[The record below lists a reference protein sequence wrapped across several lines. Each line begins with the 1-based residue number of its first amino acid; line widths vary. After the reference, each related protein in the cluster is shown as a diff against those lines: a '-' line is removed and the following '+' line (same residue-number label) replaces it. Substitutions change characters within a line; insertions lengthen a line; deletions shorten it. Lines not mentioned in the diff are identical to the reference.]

1 MTADESAIDR
11 DESAAIDRVGSSSV
25 HDLDPYEVRV
35 LGCLI
40 EKEATTPDVY
50 PLTLNGLRS
59 ACNQSTSRDP
69 VVAFTD
75 LEIEQALTSLRLRG
89 LTRTVHSTSNRATK
103 FRHVLPEVLGLDAA
117 ETAVVSVLM
126 LRGAQTVGELKGRT
140 ERQHRFETIE
150 EVVGVLATLAGRDD
164 PLVLRLERQ
173 PGQKDARWVHLLA
186 PFDAPAAARGVR
198 DHAPDDVAAAVVTRH
213 DPYGEAT
220 AEFYDL
226 LETAMWDTFGLQM
239 LDVLAAVDPA
249 DGPIIDVGSGTG
261 IGLAYLR
268 AAVAGAQ
275 LIAIEPSKAMRV
287 ALHTR
292 LSEFTELREQTTV
305 IPTIFGEAPLPER
318 ASAMVLSALIGHLS
332 DDERTRLWS
341 YIAEH
346 TAPGAPVVIG
356 VLPPARP
363 LHVDLVKYGER
374 RIGDYVYEGWQSGV
388 PLDERRMMWTM
399 IYKVVDS
406 STGAT
411 VAEYTATAP
420 WHCDGAED
428 IRCETAP
435 YGLTMTEHGD
445 YVIVRRPA

>member
-1 MTADESAIDR
+1 MTAAQHDGPA
-11 DESAAIDRVGSSSV
+11 SV

-40 EKEATTPDVY
+40 EKESTTPDVY

-69 VVAFTD
+69 VVSYTD
-75 LEIEQALTSLRLRG
+75 VEIDRTLTSLRGRG

-103 FRHVLPEVLGLDAA
+103 YRHVLPEALGLDAA
-117 ETAVVSVLM
+117 ETAVLSVLM

-140 ERQHRFETIE
+140 ERQHRFDTTD
-150 EVVGVLATLAGRDD
+150 EVAAVLAALAGRDD
-164 PLVLRLERQ
+164 PIVQRLERQ
-173 PGQKDARWVHLLA
+173 PGQKDARWAHLLA
-186 PFDAPAAARGVR
+186 PFDASLSAGDEHVAR
-198 DHAPDDVAAAVVTRH
+198 VAAAPEPPVRR

-226 LETAMWDTFGLQM
+226 LETAMWDSFGLQM
-239 LDVLAAVDPA
+239 LDVLAGVDPA

-268 AAVAGAQ
+268 AAVPGVR
-275 LIAIEPSKAMRV
+275 LVAIEPSKAMRV

-305 IPTIFGEAPLPER
+305 IPTIFGDAPLPDQ
-318 ASAMVLSALIGHLS
+318 ASAMVLSALIGHLA
-332 DDERTRLWS
+332 DAERERLWS
-341 YIAEH
+341 YIATH
-346 TAPGAPVVIG
+346 TPPGAPVVIG
-356 VLPPARP
+356 VLPPDRP
-363 LHVDLVKYGER
+363 LHVDLLKYGER

-388 PLDERRMMWTM
+388 PMDELRMMWTM

-406 STGAT
+406 TSGAT
-411 VAEYTATAP
+411 VAEYTASAP
-420 WHCDGAED
+420 WRCDGIAD
-428 IRCETAP
+428 IRREIAP
-435 YGLTMTEHGD
+435 YGLTLTEHGN
-445 YVIVRRPA
+445 YVIVRRPG

>member
-1 MTADESAIDR
+1 MTAAEH
-11 DESAAIDRVGSSSV
+11 EGPVSV

-69 VVAFTD
+69 VVTYTD
-75 LEIEQALTSLRLRG
+75 VEIDRTLTSLRGRG

-103 FRHVLPEVLGLDAA
+103 YRHVLPEALALDAA
-117 ETAVVSVLM
+117 ETAVLSVLM

-140 ERQHRFETIE
+140 ERQHRFDTID
-150 EVVGVLATLAGRDD
+150 EVAAVLAALAGRAD
-164 PLVLRLERQ
+164 PIVQRMERQ

-186 PFDAPAAARGVR
+186 PFDASLAAGGEHVAR
-198 DHAPDDVAAAVVTRH
+198 VAATPDPAVRR
-213 DPYGEAT
+213 DSYGEAT

-239 LDVLAAVDPA
+239 LDVLAGVDPA

-268 AAVAGAQ
+268 AAVPGVR
-275 LIAIEPSKAMRV
+275 LVAIEPSKAMRV

-305 IPTIFGEAPLPER
+305 IPTIFGEAPLPDQ

-332 DDERTRLWS
+332 DDERGRLWS

-346 TAPGAPVVIG
+346 TVPGAPVVIG

-388 PLDERRMMWTM
+388 PMDELRMMWTM
-399 IYKVVDS
+399 TYKVVDS
-406 STGAT
+406 ASGAT
-411 VAEYTATAP
+411 VAEYTASAP
-420 WHCDGAED
+420 WRCDGVGD
-428 IRCETAP
+428 IRREIAP
-435 YGLTMTEHGD
+435 YGLTMTEHDD

>member
-1 MTADESAIDR
+1 MTADDSLSAI
-11 DESAAIDRVGSSSV
+11 GSVV
-25 HDLDPYEVRV
+25 HDLDPSEVRV

-50 PLTLNGLRS
+50 PLTLNSLRS

-75 LEIEQALTSLRLRG
+75 LEIEQALTSLRGRG
-89 LTRTVHSTSNRATK
+89 LTRTVHSTSNRAIK
-103 FRHVLPEVLGLDAA
+103 FRHVLPEVLRLEPA
-117 ETAVVSVLM
+117 ETAVLSVLM

-140 ERQHRFETIE
+140 ERQHRFDSID
-150 EVVGVLATLAGRDD
+150 EVGAVLAALAGRDD
-164 PLVLRLERQ
+164 PLVRRLERQ

-186 PFDAPAAARGVR
+186 PFHAPVAALSVR
-198 DHAPDDVAAAVVTRH
+198 DGDGVAAAPAPTQRR

-341 YIAEH
+341 YVAEH

-388 PLDERRMMWTM
+388 SLDERRMMWTM

-420 WHCDGAED
+420 WHCDGADD
-428 IRCETAP
+428 IRREIAP

>member
-1 MTADESAIDR
+1 MTADESDATDR
-11 DESAAIDRVGSSSV
+11 DGPASV
-25 HDLDPYEVRV
+25 HDLDPFEVRV

-69 VVAFTD
+69 VVGFTD
-75 LEIEQALTSLRLRG
+75 PEIDRALTSLRGRG

-103 FRHVLPEVLGLDAA
+103 YRHVLPEVLGLDAA

-126 LRGAQTVGELKGRT
+126 LRGPQTVGELKGRT
-140 ERQHRFETIE
+140 ERQHRFGSVDE
-150 EVVGVLATLAGRDD
+150 LAATLTALAGRDD

-173 PGQKDARWVHLLA
+173 AGQKDARWVHLLA
-186 PFDAPAAARGVR
+186 PFDGQAAARGVADR
-198 DHAPDDVAAAVVTRH
+198 APEAARTAQRR

-239 LDVLAAVDPA
+239 LDVLASVDPA

-268 AAVAGAQ
+268 AAVPGAR

-305 IPTIFGEAPLPER
+305 IPTIFGDAPLPER

-332 DDERTRLWS
+332 DEERARLWS
-341 YIAEH
+341 YIAERTPPH
-346 TAPGAPVVIG
+346 APVVIG
-356 VLPPARP
+356 VLPPARA
-363 LHVDLVKYGER
+363 LQVDLVKYGER

-388 PLDERRMMWTM
+388 PVDERRMMWTM
-399 IYKVVDS
+399 TYKVVDS

-411 VAEYTATAP
+411 VAEYTASAP
-420 WHCDGAED
+420 WRCDGADD
-428 IRCETAP
+428 IRREVAP

-445 YVIVRRPA
+445 YVIVRRPG

>member
-1 MTADESAIDR
+1 MTDR
-11 DESAAIDRVGSSSV
+11 PASI

-50 PLTLNGLRS
+50 PLTLKGLRS

-69 VVAFTD
+69 VVAFTEAQID
-75 LEIEQALTSLRLRG
+75 RTLTSLRGRG

-103 FRHVLPEVLGLDAA
+103 FRHVLPEVLALDAA

-126 LRGAQTVGELKGRT
+126 LRGPQTIGEIKGRT
-140 ERQHRFETIE
+140 ERQHRFDSIDELSA
-150 EVVGVLATLAGRDD
+150 VLAALAGRDD
-164 PLVLRLERQ
+164 PLVQRLERQ
-173 PGQKDARWVHLLA
+173 PGQKDARWMHLLA
-186 PFDAPAAARGVR
+186 PFEAARATSS
-198 DHAPDDVAAAVVTRH
+198 APETHDDVVAAPRPPLRR

-239 LDVLAAVDPA
+239 LDVLADVDPT

-268 AAVAGAQ
+268 AAVPGAQ
-275 LIAIEPSKAMRV
+275 LIAIEPSMAMRV

-332 DDERTRLWS
+332 DGERTRLWS
-341 YIAEH
+341 YVAEH

-363 LHVDLVKYGER
+363 LQVGLVKYAER
-374 RIGDYVYEGWQSGV
+374 RIGDYAYEGWQSAV
-388 PLDERRMMWTM
+388 PLDELRMMWTM
-399 IYKVVDS
+399 AYKVVDS
-406 STGAT
+406 TTGQSI
-411 VAEYTATAP
+411 AEYTASAP
-420 WHCDGAED
+420 WRCDGADD
-428 IRCETAP
+428 IRREIAP
-435 YGLTMTEHGD
+435 YGLAMSEHAD
-445 YVIVRRPA
+445 YVIVRRQA

>member
-11 DESAAIDRVGSSSV
+11 DESAIDSGG

-50 PLTLNGLRS
+50 PLTLNSLRG

-75 LEIEQALTSLRLRG
+75 LEIERALTSLRGRG
-89 LTRTVHSTSNRATK
+89 LTRTVHSTSNRAVK
-103 FRHVLPEVLGLDAA
+103 FRHVLPEVLRLEPA
-117 ETAVVSVLM
+117 ETAVLSVLM

-140 ERQHRFETIE
+140 ERQHRFESID
-150 EVVGVLATLAGRDD
+150 EVGAVLATLAGRDD
-164 PLVLRLERQ
+164 PLVRRLERQ

-186 PFDAPAAARGVR
+186 PFEAPAAARSDR
-198 DHAPDDVAAAVVTRH
+198 DHALQQADGTSPDTRQRH

-239 LDVLAAVDPA
+239 LDVLAAVDPV

-356 VLPPARP
+356 VLPPARA

-420 WHCDGAED
+420 WHCDNAGD
-428 IRCETAP
+428 IRREIAP

>member
-1 MTADESAIDR
+1 MTADESLSATDR
-11 DESAAIDRVGSSSV
+11 DGPASV

-50 PLTLNGLRS
+50 PLTINGLRS

-75 LEIEQALTSLRLRG
+75 QDIDRALTSLRGRG

-103 FRHVLPEVLGLDAA
+103 FRHVLPEALGLDAA

-126 LRGAQTVGELKGRT
+126 LRGPQTVGELKGRT
-140 ERQHRFETIE
+140 ERQHRFESID
-150 EVVGVLATLAGRDD
+150 EVAATLTALSGRAD

-186 PFDAPAAARGVR
+186 PFDAQTAARGVADR
-198 DHAPDDVAAAVVTRH
+198 APEGVAAATAPTRRR

-226 LETAMWDTFGLQM
+226 LETAMWDNFGLQM
-239 LDVLAAVDPA
+239 LDVLASVDPA

-268 AAVAGAQ
+268 AAVPGAR

-305 IPTIFGEAPLPER
+305 IPTIFGDAPLPER

-341 YIAEH
+341 YIAGH
-346 TAPGAPVVIG
+346 TPPEAPVVIG
-356 VLPPARP
+356 VLPPARA
-363 LHVDLVKYGER
+363 LQVDLVKYGER

-388 PLDERRMMWTM
+388 PVDERRMMWTM
-399 IYKVVDS
+399 TYKVVDS
-406 STGAT
+406 STGET

-420 WHCDGAED
+420 WRCDGADD
-428 IRCETAP
+428 IRREIAP

>member
-1 MTADESAIDR
+1 MTADESAIDAV
-11 DESAAIDRVGSSSV
+11 ESATDPVV

-50 PLTLNGLRS
+50 PLTLNSLRS

-69 VVAFTD
+69 VVAYTD
-75 LEIEQALTSLRLRG
+75 PEIERALTSLRGRG
-89 LTRTVHSTSNRATK
+89 LTRTVHSTSNRAVK
-103 FRHVLPEVLGLDAA
+103 FRHVLPDVLRLEPA
-117 ETAVVSVLM
+117 ETAVLSVLM

-140 ERQHRFETIE
+140 ERQHRFDSID
-150 EVVGVLATLAGRDD
+150 EVGAVLAALAGRDD
-164 PLVLRLERQ
+164 PLVRRLERQ

-186 PFDAPAAARGVR
+186 PFDAPAAARSAR
-198 DHAPDDVAAAVVTRH
+198 DGDGDAASAPTQRH
-213 DPYGEAT
+213 DSYGEAT

-239 LDVLAAVDPA
+239 LDVLASVDPA

-268 AAVAGAQ
+268 AAVAGAR

-318 ASAMVLSALIGHLS
+318 SSAMVLSALIGHLS
-332 DDERTRLWS
+332 EAERARLWS

-356 VLPPARP
+356 VLPPARS

-420 WHCDGAED
+420 WHCDGADD
-428 IRCETAP
+428 IRRDIAP

>member
-1 MTADESAIDR
+1 
-11 DESAAIDRVGSSSV
+11 
-25 HDLDPYEVRV
+25 
-35 LGCLI
+35 
-40 EKEATTPDVY
+40 
-50 PLTLNGLRS
+50 
-59 ACNQSTSRDP
+59 
-69 VVAFTD
+69 
-75 LEIEQALTSLRLRG
+75 
-89 LTRTVHSTSNRATK
+89 
-103 FRHVLPEVLGLDAA
+103 
-117 ETAVVSVLM
+117 VLM

-140 ERQHRFETIE
+140 ERQHRFDTID
-150 EVVGVLATLAGRDD
+150 EVAAVLAALAGRDD
-164 PLVLRLERQ
+164 PMVQRLERQ

-186 PFDAPAAARGVR
+186 PFDASLPVGGEQVAR
-198 DHAPDDVAAAVVTRH
+198 VAAAPEPAVRR
-213 DPYGEAT
+213 DSYGEAT

-239 LDVLAAVDPA
+239 LDVLAGVDPA

-268 AAVAGAQ
+268 AAVPGVR
-275 LIAIEPSKAMRV
+275 LVAIEPSKAMRV

-305 IPTIFGEAPLPER
+305 IPTIFGEAPLPDQ

-332 DDERTRLWS
+332 DDERGRLWS

-346 TAPGAPVVIG
+346 TVPGAPVVIG

-388 PLDERRMMWTM
+388 PMDELRMMWTM
-399 IYKVVDS
+399 TYKVVDTAS
-406 STGAT
+406 GAT
-411 VAEYTATAP
+411 VAEYTASAP
-420 WHCDGAED
+420 WRCDGVGD
-428 IRCETAP
+428 IRREIAP
-435 YGLTMTEHGD
+435 YGLTMTEHDD

>member
-1 MTADESAIDR
+1 MTAEES
-11 DESAAIDRVGSSSV
+11 SAAPVGGPRSV
-25 HDLDPYEVRV
+25 HDLYPYELRV

-50 PLTLNGLRS
+50 PLTVNGLRS

-75 LEIEQALTSLRLRG
+75 PEIERALTSLRLRG

-126 LRGAQTVGELKGRT
+126 LRGPQTVGELKGRT

-150 EVVGVLATLAGRDD
+150 EVAGVLAALAGRDD

-173 PGQKDARWVHLLA
+173 PGQKDARWVQLLA
-186 PFDAPAAARGVR
+186 PLDASVVARGVG
-198 DHAPDDVAAAVVTRH
+198 DDTLSTTAATPERR
-213 DPYGEAT
+213 DPYGEAA

-239 LDVLAAVDPA
+239 LDVLAGVDPA
-249 DGPIIDVGSGTG
+249 DGPIIDIGSGTG

-268 AAVAGAQ
+268 AAVSGAR

-305 IPTIFGEAPLPER
+305 IPATFGDAPLPER
-318 ASAMVLSALIGHLS
+318 TSAMVLSALIGHLS
-332 DDERTRLWS
+332 DRERTRLWS
-341 YIAEH
+341 YVAEH
-346 TAPGAPVVIG
+346 MAPGAPVVIG

-363 LHVDLVKYGER
+363 LQVDLVKYGER

-399 IYKVVDS
+399 IYKVVDTS
-406 STGAT
+406 SGAT
-411 VAEYTATAP
+411 VAEYTSSAP
-420 WHCDGAED
+420 WHCDGADD
-428 IRCETAP
+428 IRREIEP

-445 YVIVRRPA
+445 YVIVTR

>member
-1 MTADESAIDR
+1 MTADDLLSATHR
-11 DESAAIDRVGSSSV
+11 GGPPSV
-25 HDLDPYEVRV
+25 HDLDPHEVRV

-50 PLTLNGLRS
+50 PLTLNSLRH

-69 VVAFTD
+69 VVAYTEP
-75 LEIEQALTSLRLRG
+75 EIEQALTSLRGRG

-103 FRHVLPEVLGLDAA
+103 FRHVLPEVLALDAA
-117 ETAVVSVLM
+117 ETAVLSVLM

-140 ERQHRFETIE
+140 ERQHRFDSID
-150 EVVGVLATLAGRDD
+150 EVGAVLTALAGRDD
-164 PLVLRLERQ
+164 PLVRRLERQ

-186 PFDAPAAARGVR
+186 PFDSAPAAARAVT
-198 DHAPDDVAAAVVTRH
+198 DEATTDVPATAEPRRRR

-239 LDVLAAVDPA
+239 LDVLAGVDPA

-268 AAVAGAQ
+268 AAVPGAR
-275 LIAIEPSKAMRV
+275 LVAIEPSKAMRV

-318 ASAMVLSALIGHLS
+318 CSAMVLSALIGHLS
-332 DDERTRLWS
+332 DAERTRLWS
-341 YIAEH
+341 YVAEH
-346 TAPGAPVVIG
+346 TVPGAPVVIG

-363 LHVDLVKYGER
+363 LQVDLVKYGER

-388 PLDERRMMWTM
+388 PLDELRMMWTM
-399 IYKVVDS
+399 TYKVVDS
-406 STGAT
+406 GTGAT

-420 WHCDGAED
+420 WRCDGVDD
-428 IRCETAP
+428 IRREIAS
-435 YGLTMTEHGD
+435 YGLVMTEHDD

>member
-1 MTADESAIDR
+1 MTADDSLSATQ
-11 DESAAIDRVGSSSV
+11 RVDPASV
-25 HDLDPYEVRV
+25 HDLDPHEVRI

-50 PLTLNGLRS
+50 PLTLNSLRH

-69 VVAFTD
+69 VVAYVD
-75 LEIEQALTSLRLRG
+75 AEIEQALTSLRGRG
-89 LTRTVHSTSNRATK
+89 LTRTVHSTSNRAIK
-103 FRHVLPEVLGLDAA
+103 FRHVLPDVLGLDAA
-117 ETAVVSVLM
+117 ETAVLSVLM
-126 LRGAQTVGELKGRT
+126 LRGAQTVGELKGRA
-140 ERQHRFETIE
+140 ERQHRFDSID
-150 EVVGVLATLAGRDD
+150 EVAAVLTALAGRDD
-164 PLVLRLERQ
+164 PLVRRLERQ

-186 PFDAPAAARGVR
+186 PFDAAPVAAARAVAV
-198 DHAPDDVAAAVVTRH
+198 DASDVVAAASEPPRRR

-239 LDVLAAVDPA
+239 LDVLAGVDPA
-249 DGPIIDVGSGTG
+249 AGPIIDVGSGTG

-268 AAVAGAQ
+268 AAVPGAR
-275 LIAIEPSKAMRV
+275 LVAIEPSKAMRV

-318 ASAMVLSALIGHLS
+318 CSAMVLSALIGHLS
-332 DDERTRLWS
+332 DAERTRLWS

-346 TAPGAPVVIG
+346 TVPGAPVVIG

-363 LHVDLVKYGER
+363 LSVDLVKYGER

-388 PLDERRMMWTM
+388 PLDDLRMMWTM
-399 IYKVVDS
+399 TYKVVDS
-406 STGAT
+406 GTGAT

-420 WHCDGAED
+420 WRCDGADD
-428 IRCETAP
+428 IGREIAS
-435 YGLTMTEHGD
+435 YGLTMTEHDD

>member
-1 MTADESAIDR
+1 MTAEEASDNQQSRRTA
-11 DESAAIDRVGSSSV
+11 V
-25 HDLDPYEVRV
+25 HDLDPFEVRI

-50 PLTLNGLRS
+50 PLTLNSLRH

-69 VVAFTD
+69 VVAYTD
-75 LEIEQALTSLRLRG
+75 LEVERALTSLRSRG
-89 LTRTVHSTSNRATK
+89 LTRTVHSTSNRAIK
-103 FRHVLPEVLGLDAA
+103 FRHVLPDVLGLDAA
-117 ETAVVSVLM
+117 ETAVIAVLM

-140 ERQHRFETIE
+140 ERQHRFESIE
-150 EVVGVLATLAGRDD
+150 EVAAVLAALAGRDD

-173 PGQKDARWVHLLA
+173 PGQKDVRWVHLLA
-186 PFDAPAAARGVR
+186 PLDATVQPASIDEAERTPSAEPVVR
-198 DHAPDDVAAAVVTRH
+198 RDA
-213 DPYGEAT
+213 YGEAT

-239 LDVLAAVDPA
+239 LDVLAGVDPA

-268 AAVAGAQ
+268 AAVPDVR
-275 LIAIEPSKAMRV
+275 LVAIEPSKAMRV

-292 LSEFTELREQTTV
+292 LSEFTELRAQTTV
-305 IPTIFGEAPLPER
+305 IPTTFGDAPLPAR

-332 DDERTRLWS
+332 DEERTRLWS
-341 YIAEH
+341 YVATQ
-346 TAPGAPVVIG
+346 TAPGAPVVVG
-356 VLPPARP
+356 VLPPSRP
-363 LHVDLVKYGER
+363 LPVDLLKYGER

-388 PLDERRMMWTM
+388 PLDARRMMWTM
-399 IYKVVDS
+399 TYKVVDS
-406 STGAT
+406 ASGAT

-420 WHCDGAED
+420 WRCDGVDD
-428 IRCETAP
+428 IRREIEP
-435 YGLTMTEHGD
+435 YGLEMSEHDD

>member
-1 MTADESAIDR
+1 MTADEPSSAIHLNGPP
-11 DESAAIDRVGSSSV
+11 SI
-25 HDLDPYEVRV
+25 HDLDPHEVRV

-40 EKEATTPDVY
+40 EKEATTPDGY
-50 PLTLNGLRS
+50 PLTLNSLRN

-69 VVAFTD
+69 VVAYTD
-75 LEIEQALTSLRLRG
+75 AEIDRALTSLRGRG

-103 FRHVLPEVLGLDAA
+103 FRHVLPDALGLDVA

-140 ERQHRFETIE
+140 ERQHRFESID
-150 EVVGVLATLAGRDD
+150 EVAAVLTALAGRDD

-173 PGQKDARWVHLLA
+173 PGQKDARWVHLLGPVDA
-186 PFDAPAAARGVR
+186 TAAPAG
-198 DHAPDDVAAAVVTRH
+198 DDVAVAASPPQRH

-239 LDVLAAVDPA
+239 LDVLGGVDPA
-249 DGPIIDVGSGTG
+249 DGPVIDVGSGTG

-268 AAVAGAQ
+268 AAVPGAQ
-275 LIAIEPSKAMRV
+275 LVAIEPSKAMRV

-305 IPTIFGEAPLPER
+305 IPTIFGEAPLPGR

-332 DDERTRLWS
+332 DDERRRLWS
-341 YIAEH
+341 YVAERI
-346 TAPGAPVVIG
+346 APGAPVVIG
-356 VLPPARP
+356 VLPPERP
-363 LHVDLVKYGER
+363 LAVDLVKFGER

-388 PLDERRMMWTM
+388 PLDELRMMWTM
-399 IYKVVDS
+399 LYKVVDTK
-406 STGAT
+406 TGET
-411 VAEYTATAP
+411 VAEYTASAP
-420 WHCDGAED
+420 WRCDGVDD
-428 IRCETAP
+428 IRREIAP
-435 YGLTMTEHGD
+435 YGLSMTVHDD
-445 YVIVRRPA
+445 YVIVRRPS

>member
-1 MTADESAIDR
+1 MTADDSLSATQ
-11 DESAAIDRVGSSSV
+11 RVGPASV
-25 HDLDPYEVRV
+25 HDLDSHEVRI

-50 PLTLNGLRS
+50 PLTLNSLRH

-69 VVAFTD
+69 VVSYVDA
-75 LEIEQALTSLRLRG
+75 EIEQALISLRGRG
-89 LTRTVHSTSNRATK
+89 LTRTVHSTSNRAIK
-103 FRHVLPEVLGLDAA
+103 FRHVLPDVLGLDAA
-117 ETAVVSVLM
+117 ETAVLSVLM
-126 LRGAQTVGELKGRT
+126 LRGAQTVGELKGRA
-140 ERQHRFETIE
+140 ERQHRFDSID
-150 EVVGVLATLAGRDD
+150 EVGAVLTALAGRDD
-164 PLVLRLERQ
+164 PLVRRLERQ

-186 PFDAPAAARGVR
+186 PFDAARAVAVDANHDVRAAPEPPRR
-198 DHAPDDVAAAVVTRH
+198 R

-239 LDVLAAVDPA
+239 LDVLAGVDPA

-268 AAVAGAQ
+268 AAVPGAR
-275 LIAIEPSKAMRV
+275 LLAIEPSKAMRV

-318 ASAMVLSALIGHLS
+318 CSAMVLSALIGHLS
-332 DDERTRLWS
+332 DAERTLLWS
-341 YIAEH
+341 YIGEH
-346 TAPGAPVVIG
+346 TVPGAPVVIG

-363 LHVDLVKYGER
+363 LSVDLVKYGER

-388 PLDERRMMWTM
+388 PLDELRMMWTM
-399 IYKVVDS
+399 TYKVVDS
-406 STGAT
+406 GTGAT

-420 WHCDGAED
+420 WRCDGVDD
-428 IRCETAP
+428 IRREIAW
-435 YGLTMTEHGD
+435 YGLTMTEHDD

>member
-1 MTADESAIDR
+1 MTGGDLPSANQDG
-11 DESAAIDRVGSSSV
+11 VPGTV

-50 PLTLNGLRS
+50 PLTLNGLRN

-69 VVAFTD
+69 VVTYTD
-75 LEIEQALTSLRLRG
+75 PEIDRALTSLRGRG

-103 FRHVLPEVLGLDAA
+103 YRHVLPEVLALDAG
-117 ETAVVSVLM
+117 ETAVLSVLM

-140 ERQHRFETIE
+140 ERQHRFDTID
-150 EVVGVLATLAGRDD
+150 EVTAVLAALAGRED
-164 PLVLRLERQ
+164 PLVERLERQ

-186 PFDAPAAARGVR
+186 PFDAMAAAPRAAALDDAPAAPPEPARR
-198 DHAPDDVAAAVVTRH
+198 R
-213 DPYGEAT
+213 DPYGQAT

-239 LDVLAAVDPA
+239 LDVLAGVDPA

-268 AAVAGAQ
+268 AAVPGAR
-275 LIAIEPSKAMRV
+275 LVAIEPSKAMRI

-305 IPTIFGEAPLPER
+305 IPTIFGDAPLPER

-332 DDERTRLWS
+332 DDERIRLWS
-341 YIAEH
+341 YVAEQ

-363 LHVDLVKYGER
+363 LHVELLKYGER
-374 RIGDYVYEGWQSGV
+374 RVGDYVYEGWQSGV
-388 PLDERRMMWTM
+388 PLDELRMMWTM
-399 IYKVVDS
+399 TYKVVDCGS
-406 STGAT
+406 GAT
-411 VAEYTATAP
+411 VAEYTASAP
-420 WHCDGAED
+420 WRCDGVDD
-428 IRCETAP
+428 IRREIAP
-435 YGLTMTEHGD
+435 YGLTMTEHDD

>member
-1 MTADESAIDR
+1 MTADGPSATDR
-11 DESAAIDRVGSSSV
+11 SGPPSV

-69 VVAFTD
+69 VVAYTD
-75 LEIEQALTSLRLRG
+75 AEIEHALTSLRGRG

-117 ETAVVSVLM
+117 ETAVISVLM

-140 ERQHRFETIE
+140 ERQHRFDSID
-150 EVVGVLATLAGRDD
+150 EVGAVLTALAGRDD
-164 PLVLRLERQ
+164 PLVHRLERR

-186 PFDAPAAARGVR
+186 PFDAAGTAPAV
-198 DHAPDDVAAAVVTRH
+198 DDDVPAGAEPPPRRDA
-213 DPYGEAT
+213 YGEAT

-239 LDVLAAVDPA
+239 LDVLSGVDPA

-268 AAVAGAQ
+268 AAVPGAQ
-275 LIAIEPSKAMRV
+275 LVAIEPSKAMRV

-305 IPTIFGEAPLPER
+305 IPTIFGDAPLPER

-332 DDERTRLWS
+332 DEERTRLWS
-341 YIAEH
+341 YVAEH
-346 TAPGAPVVIG
+346 TAPGAPVVVG
-356 VLPPARP
+356 VLPPDRP
-363 LHVDLVKYGER
+363 LRVGLVKYGER
-374 RIGDYVYEGWQSGV
+374 RVGGYVYEGWQSGV
-388 PLDERRMMWTM
+388 PLDELRMMWTM
-399 IYKVVDS
+399 IYKVVDPAS
-406 STGAT
+406 GTI

-420 WHCDGAED
+420 WRCDGVDD
-428 IRCETAP
+428 IRREIAP
-435 YGLTMTEHGD
+435 YGLAMTEHDD

>member
-1 MTADESAIDR
+1 MTADESSDNPHG
-11 DESAAIDRVGSSSV
+11 SPAAV
-25 HDLDPYEVRV
+25 HDLDPFEVRI

-50 PLTLNGLRS
+50 PLTLNSLRH

-69 VVAFTD
+69 VVSYTD
-75 LEIEQALTSLRLRG
+75 LEIERALTSLRGRG

-103 FRHVLPEVLGLDAA
+103 FRHVLPDVLALDAA
-117 ETAVVSVLM
+117 ETAVLSVLM
-126 LRGAQTVGELKGRT
+126 LRGAQTVGELKTRT
-140 ERQHRFETIE
+140 ERQHRFDSIE
-150 EVVGVLATLAGRDD
+150 EIAAVLAALAGRDD

-186 PFDAPAAARGVR
+186 PLEATVQPASHEPAERAAPAEPPVSR
-198 DHAPDDVAAAVVTRH
+198 DA
-213 DPYGEAT
+213 YGEAT

-239 LDVLAAVDPA
+239 LDVLAGIDPA

-268 AAVAGAQ
+268 AAVPGAR
-275 LIAIEPSKAMRV
+275 LVAIEPSKAMRV

-292 LSEFTELREQTTV
+292 VSEFTELREQTTV
-305 IPTIFGEAPLPER
+305 IPTTFGDAPLPAR

-332 DDERTRLWS
+332 DEERTRLWS
-341 YIAEH
+341 YVATQ
-346 TAPGAPVVIG
+346 TAPGAPVVVG
-356 VLPPARP
+356 VLPPSRP
-363 LHVDLVKYGER
+363 LQVELVKYTER

-388 PLDERRMMWTM
+388 PLDELRMMWTM
-399 IYKVVDS
+399 TYKVVDS
-406 STGAT
+406 ATGAT
-411 VAEYTATAP
+411 VAEYTASAP
-420 WHCDGAED
+420 WRCDGVED
-428 IRCETAP
+428 IRREIAP
-435 YGLTMTEHGD
+435 YGLDMTEHDD